1 MRAALL
7 FLVGVVFAQTP
18 VRPPDVIFLASED
31 PVITAMLKIANVAS
45 TDVVYDLGCG
55 DGRIVIEAAKRFGA
69 RGVGVDIDPQRIVE
83 ANAAAK
89 TAGVSKNV
97 RFEVGDIF
105 ADETHIGD
113 ASVVMLY
120 LLPSL
125 NQ

>member
-55 DGRIVIEAAKRFGA
+55 DGRIVIEAARRFGA
-69 RGVGVDIDPQRIVE
+69 RGVGIDINPARIEE
-83 ANAAAK
+83 ARHKARA
-89 TAGVSKNV
+89 AGVAHLV
-97 RFEVGDIF
+97 DFR
-105 ADETHIGD
+105 
-113 ASVVMLY
+113 
-120 LLPSL
+120 
-125 NQ
+125 